1 MAGLPHRG
9 GRRGGGRVTEP
20 STEEGR
26 QALERLRAIW
36 AATGQTEDID
46 GLGLE
51 CADDE
56 RGCTVNVNFDAF
68 ADTVE
73 PTTDTTEAIDR
84 LRHAWKA
91 TLAKE
96 GKLSEQPGEH
106 SDRLPVE
113 EPGE

>member
-1 MAGLPHRG
+1 MADPVPLEGD
-9 GRRGGGRVTEP
+9 GRPGP

-26 QALERLRAIW
+26 QALDGLRAIW
-36 AATGQTEDID
+36 AATGQMSDSLD
-46 GLGLE
+46 PLSMGLE

-73 PTTDTTEAIDR
+73 PTTDTAEAITR
-84 LRHAWKA
+84 LRRAWKA

-96 GKLSEQPGEH
+96 GKLYDPEAG
-106 SDRLPVE
+106 
-113 EPGE
+113 G